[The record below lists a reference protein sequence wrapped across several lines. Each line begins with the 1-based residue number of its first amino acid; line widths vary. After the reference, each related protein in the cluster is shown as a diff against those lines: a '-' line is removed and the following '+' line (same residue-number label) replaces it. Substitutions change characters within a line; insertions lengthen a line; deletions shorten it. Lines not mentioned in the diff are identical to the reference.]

1 MVQVYPNKYL
11 LGITGNIGAGKSTV
25 LSLFQELGAKTISSD
40 ALAKKYT
47 EPNSPVKEELKQIF
61 GESIFNESGE
71 ILRGKLAE
79 LAFSDDSKRNALN
92 YLLHPRVR
100 KDFLEEFHKPNTAK
114 VVAWEVP
121 LLFET
126 DAHTIC
132 SGTLTVFVDPAKAWE
147 RVQTRG
153 GMTKED
159 FERRTKSQLP
169 IEEKKALSDFAVSN
183 DTNREELRN
192 HISNIY
198 KTILAKVD
206 T

>member
-1 MVQVYPNKYL
+1 VVQTYPNKYL

-40 ALAKKYT
+40 AIAKKYT
-47 EPNSPVKEELKQIF
+47 EPNSPVKAELKQIF
-61 GESIFNESGE
+61 GETIFNESGE
-71 ILRGKLAE
+71 ILRARIAE
-79 LAFSDDSKRNALN
+79 LAFSDETKRNALN
-92 YLLHPRVR
+92 SLLHPRVR
-100 KDFLEEFHKPNTAK
+100 EDFLEEFHNTKTEK

-132 SGTLTVFVDPAKAWE
+132 SGTLTVFVNPKTAWE
-147 RVQTRG
+147 RVQARG
-153 GMTKED
+153 GMTRED
-159 FERRTKSQLP
+159 FERRSNAQLP
-169 IEEKKALSDFAVSN
+169 IEKKKELSDFAISN

-192 HISNIY
+192 HISEIY
-198 KTILAKVD
+198 KTILAKVE